1 MTKPEVLVTRKIN
14 SEGLRM
20 LSEVAEVTVWP
31 DDLPP
36 GRDQL
41 LELVQGK
48 AGLLTMLSDKIDAQV
63 IAQAGPQLKVI
74 ANYAV
79 GFDNIDLTEANKRG
93 IAVGNTPGV
102 LTDAT
107 ADLAFALMM
116 AAGRRLLEAERYVHA
131 GKWKTWMPTT
141 LLGADFVNATLGI
154 VGFGRIGQAMAK
166 RAKGFSMRTI
176 FYGPTAEEPTDG
188 SAQKMDNLD
197 DLVIES
203 DFISFHV
210 PLNEQTLH
218 MVNASFLAQMKPNA
232 ILINTSR
239 GAVID
244 QEALYWALKERKI
257 AAAALDVTDPEP
269 LPLDSP
275 LLTLDNCLITPHIGS
290 ASIQAREKSALM
302 AAQNLIAGLSG
313 APLPY
318 CVNPGV
324 K

>member
-1 MTKPEVLVTRKIN
+1 MSKPKILVTRKIN

-20 LSEVAEVTVWP
+20 LAEVAEVMVWP
-31 DDLPP
+31 EDLPP
-36 GRDQL
+36 ERDQL

-79 GFDNIDLTEANKRG
+79 GFDNIDLAEANKRG

-116 AAGRRLLEAERYVHA
+116 ATGRRLPEAERYVDA

-166 RAKGFSMRTI
+166 RAKGFSMRII
-176 FYGPTAEEPTDG
+176 FYGPTTNEPADG
-188 SAQKMDNLD
+188 SAQKMNNLG
-197 DLVIES
+197 DLVSES
-203 DFISFHV
+203 DFISLHV
-210 PLNEQTLH
+210 PLNEKTYR
-218 MVNASFLAQMKPNA
+218 MVNASFLARMKPNA
-232 ILINTSR
+232 ILVNTSR

-244 QEALYWALKERKI
+244 QEALFWALKERKI

-269 LPLDSP
+269 LPMDNP

-290 ASIQAREKSALM
+290 ASIQAREKSAVM
-302 AAQNLIAGLSG
+302 AAQNLIAGLRG
-313 APLPY
+313 DPLPY
-318 CVNPGV
+318 CVNMGI